1 MKFYPKS
8 LKMNKLIVYF
18 LLITV
23 VFASCIEHNPPHYQ
37 KKQTIFDSSLI
48 NINRKLVRQSQF
60 TIKQYIK
67 HKGWQMDSTPT
78 GIWYMFY
85 HKTNNYKPK
94 DGDKVTIKYTV
105 RLLNGKLCYSSD
117 SSGEKTFTINHSAI
131 ISGLNE
137 AVQLMPLGSKAV
149 FIIPPYRAYGLT
161 GDGQCIPPNSIII
174 YDIYLTN
181 IQRAKSNLNH

>member
-1 MKFYPKS
+1 
-8 LKMNKLIVYF
+8 MNKLTISF
-18 LLITV
+18 FITILIL
-23 VFASCIEHNPPHYQ
+23 AGCIKHNPPTYQ
-37 KKQTIFDSSLI
+37 KRQTIFDSSLI

-60 TIKQYIK
+60 IIKKYIK
-67 HKGWQMDSTPT
+67 YKGWQMDSTPT

-85 HKTNNYKPK
+85 KKTNNYKPK
-94 DGDKVTIKYTV
+94 DGDKVTIRYTV

-117 SSGEKTFTINHSAI
+117 SLGEKTFTINHSAI

-137 AVQLMPLGSKAV
+137 AVQLMPLGSRAI

-161 GDGQCIPPNSIII
+161 GDDKCIPPNSIII